1 PTSATHL
8 CPPVPPTIAHQCSP
22 AVLPVSAT
30 SQCQQCRQ
38 SVPSSDASQCH
49 LSVLSISATYQC
61 RLSVTPH

>member
-1 PTSATHL
+1 MCPAVH
-8 CPPVPPTIAHQCSP
+8 PPVPPI
-22 AVLPVSAT
+22 SAIHL
-30 SQCQQCRQ
+30 CPE